1 MKSGR
6 AKGTGSKPTRG
17 ISAMVYE
24 ALFLHLVAFCV
35 TFELANEKTTY
46 ACSPDVLLQNVLVL
60 GRESGCFVAVHEA

>member
-35 TFELANEKTTY
+35 TFELANEKNY
-46 ACSPDVLLQNVLVL
+46 ACSPDVLQNVLVL

>member
-1 MKSGR
+1 
-6 AKGTGSKPTRG
+6 
-17 ISAMVYE
+17 MVYE